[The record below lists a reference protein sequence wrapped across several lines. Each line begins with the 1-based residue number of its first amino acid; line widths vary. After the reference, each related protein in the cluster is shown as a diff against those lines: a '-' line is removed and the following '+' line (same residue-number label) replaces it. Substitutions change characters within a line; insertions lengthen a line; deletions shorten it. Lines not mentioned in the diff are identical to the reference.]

1 MIESSSNSPTTSTD
15 ALRRVGFV
23 QAQWHHD
30 LLKKC
35 QEGFLAAWTAAGMD
49 RELIEVHEVPGAF
62 ELPLRCKQLAQSG
75 RYGVLV
81 AVGLITDGAIYR
93 HDFVASSVNQG
104 LMQVQLETGIPIV
117 LSVMT
122 PQRSPADDLAQAF
135 LVEHLGKK
143 GAEAASVSRWALC
156 SPSLRGPIASPL
168 TKHSSS

>member
-1 MIESSSNSPTTSTD
+1 M
-15 ALRRVGFV
+15 
-23 QAQWHHD
+23 
-30 LLKKC
+30 
-35 QEGFLAAWTAAGMD
+35 AAWTAAGMD

-122 PQRSPADDLAQAF
+122 PQRNPVEEMAQVFLA
-135 LVEHLGKK
+135 EHLRKK
-143 GAEAASVSRWALC
+143 GAEAASTCLWMFRAL
-156 SPSLRGPIASPL
+156 STEKPIFFETTPL
-168 TKHSSS
+168 